1 MEQVKS
7 EFAMANI
14 QELLSVRGLSICSLF
29 SWDSFE

>member
-14 QELLSVRGLSICSLF
+14 QELLSVRGASRLPIVLF
-29 SWDSFE
+29 GGFI